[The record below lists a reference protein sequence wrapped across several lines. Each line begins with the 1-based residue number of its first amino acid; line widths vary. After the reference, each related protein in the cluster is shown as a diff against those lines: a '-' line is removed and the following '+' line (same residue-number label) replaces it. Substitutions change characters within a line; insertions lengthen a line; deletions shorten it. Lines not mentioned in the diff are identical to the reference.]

1 MNVHVLY
8 ATLEGQTGKIARFVA
23 ERAEAAG
30 HAVTTVDV
38 GEPLAEVDLTGAG
51 AVILAAPVHERR
63 HPQPF
68 EVVVRASREALQA
81 RPTLL
86 ISVSL
91 KAAFESGLA
100 EAEEYLSDM
109 LMRTGFEP
117 DRTLLVAGAVRAG
130 AYDYFQSQVLRH
142 VVLDGQD
149 VDPGAG
155 AREFTD
161 WDRLA
166 ADLDDFLAGAASPDR

>member
-1 MNVHVLY
+1 MHVFVLY
-8 ATLEGQTGKIARFVA
+8 ASLEGQTGKIARFIV

-30 HAVTTVDV
+30 LEVTLADIGAPMVDV
-38 GEPLAEVDLTGAG
+38 NLSGAD

-63 HPQPF
+63 HPQTF
-68 EVVVRASREALQA
+68 EVFVRASREALEA
-81 RPTLL
+81 RPALV

-91 KAAFESGLA
+91 KAAFESGRA
-100 EAEEYLSDM
+100 EAEEYLSEM

-117 DRTLLVAGAVRAG
+117 ERSLLVAGAVRAG
-130 AYDYFQSQVLRH
+130 AYDYFQTQVLRH

-149 VDPGAG
+149 VDPTHGP
-155 AREFTD
+155 REFTD

-166 ADLDDFLAGAASPDR
+166 SDIDGFLGDLPPAE